1 MALKS
6 HDIRVGKKAA
16 NVTVN
21 ADLLREAKALNINL
35 SQVLEQSLAELVQKA
50 RRQHWLDEN
59 RQALDDYNRHIE
71 RDGVWSDGLRRF

>member
-1 MALKS
+1 MPLKNNTN
-6 HDIRVGKKAA
+6 RVGKKAA

-35 SQVLEQSLAELVQKA
+35 SQVLERSLAEVVQQT

-71 RDGVWSDGLRRF
+71 RDGVWSNGLRRF